1 VSSATTQQPIENYG
15 VIGDLRS
22 LALVGMNGAID
33 FLCWPRFDSPTLLAA
48 MLDQEK
54 GGHFQLHPLLNGARH
69 KQLYLPDTNILLTRF
84 LEPGGVA
91 EVSDFMWIRSDGTP
105 GKRLVRRAKTVQGEL
120 NYRMTFAPRF
130 GYARAGHRVE
140 ETSLGLVFV
149 PDDRDLPAMRLR
161 SPDTKLTIEDG
172 DGVADFRLEAGRTA
186 SFILEEAE
194 ERKPSPAEAPD
205 FVAAAFKETANY
217 WTQWIGRST
226 YQGRWREMVH
236 RSALILKLMTSHE
249 FGSLIAAPTF
259 GLPET
264 LGGSRNW
271 DYRYTWIRDASFTV
285 YAFIRLGF
293 MDEARAYMKWVHNRA
308 CVPSAT
314 GPLQLMY
321 GIDGRQELLET
332 ELDHLAGYAG
342 SRPVRIGNAAY
353 NQLQLDIY
361 GELMDSVY
369 LANKYGVTISYEG
382 WQNVQR
388 VVEWLSG
395 NWRQPDESIWEFR
408 GGRREFLHSRVMCWV
423 AVDRAIRLAMK
434 RSLPAPIERWAR
446 TRDEIYASVHDDFW
460 DEGQRCFV
468 QYPGAA
474 SVDAAALI
482 MPLVRF
488 ISPTDPRW
496 LSTLDAI
503 TRKLARDSLVF
514 RYDAKD
520 SAFDGLEGAE
530 GSFTT
535 CSFWYIEAIA
545 RSGNL
550 AQARFLFEKMLGYA
564 NHLGLYAEELG
575 SRGEHL
581 GNYPQGFTHLSLVSA
596 AYYLDRELSR
606 RIPGAWQG

>member
-1 VSSATTQQPIENYG
+1 MSSASTQQPIENYG

-22 LALVGMNGAID
+22 LALVGIDGSID

-48 MLDQEK
+48 LLDQEK
-54 GGHFQLHPLLNGARH
+54 GGRFQLHPLLNGARH

-91 EVSDFMWIRSDGTP
+91 EVSDFMWVRSDGTP

-120 NYRMTFAPRF
+120 TYRMTFAPRF
-130 GYARAGHRVE
+130 DYARAGHRVA
-140 ETSLGLVFV
+140 ETSHGLIFV
-149 PDDRDLPAMRLR
+149 PDTQDQPTMRLR
-161 SPDTKLTIEDG
+161 SPDAKLAVENG
-172 DGVADFRLEAGRTA
+172 DGVADFRLEGGQTA
-186 SFILEEAE
+186 SFILEEVE
-194 ERKPSPAEAPD
+194 EGQSSPAEASD
-205 FVAAAFKETANY
+205 FVSAAFKETANY
-217 WTQWIGRST
+217 WTRWVSHST
-226 YQGRWREMVH
+226 YRGRWQEMVR
-236 RSALILKLMTSHE
+236 RSALVLKLMTSHE
-249 FGSLIAAPTF
+249 FGSVIAAPTF

-264 LGGSRNW
+264 VGGTRNW

-293 MDEARAYMKWVHNRA
+293 MDEARAYMKWIHERA
-308 CVPSAT
+308 CESAAS

-321 GIDGRQELLET
+321 GIDGRHELPET
-332 ELDHLAGYAG
+332 ELSHLAGYAA

-353 NQLQLDIY
+353 DQLQLDIY

-369 LANKYGVTISYEG
+369 LANKYGVAISYEG
-382 WQNVQR
+382 WCNVQR
-388 VVEWLSG
+388 AVDWLSE

-408 GGRREFLHSRVMCWV
+408 GGRQEFLHSRVMCWV

-434 RSLPAPIERWAR
+434 RSLPAPIEQWSK
-446 TRDEIYASVHDDFW
+446 TRDKIYTSIHEEFW
-460 DEGQRCFV
+460 DERQRCFV
-468 QYPGAA
+468 QYRGAT

-488 ISPTDPRW
+488 ISPRDPRW

-514 RYDAKD
+514 RYDAKE
-520 SAFDGLEGAE
+520 STLDGLEGAE
-530 GSFTT
+530 GSFTM

-545 RSGNL
+545 RSGDL
-550 AQARFLFEKMLGYA
+550 AQARFLFEKMLSYA

-575 SRGEHL
+575 SRGEHM
-581 GNYPQGFTHLSLVSA
+581 GNYPQGFTHLSLISA
-596 AYYLDRELSR
+596 AYYLDRELAR
-606 RIPGAWQG
+606 TAPGTWEG